1 MKQSLLEQLC
11 WAARRYTKEQQLL
24 CDIILDNGKQE
35 GPKKEFKSTLIEEI
49 HTDIHSARGHER
61 KTSTADTHS
70 ARGRERKSSTADT
83 HSARGRERKTSTADT
98 HSARGRERKSST
110 ADRPTQED
118 RQTYSSDAPLCKS
131 FLKIPCLLFLVSMY
145 KQGIKIISLDYDYT

>member
-83 HSARGRERKTSTADT
+83 HSARGREW
-98 HSARGRERKSST
+98 KSST

>member
-1 MKQSLLEQLC
+1 MGPPCPPEMKQSLLEQLC

-70 ARGRERKSSTADT
+70 ARGRERKSSTAD
-83 HSARGRERKTSTADT
+83 
-98 HSARGRERKSST
+98 
-110 ADRPTQED
+110 RPTQED

>member
-70 ARGRERKSSTADT
+70 ARGREW
-83 HSARGRERKTSTADT
+83 
-98 HSARGRERKSST
+98 KSST

>member
-70 ARGRERKSSTADT
+70 ARGRERKSSTAD
-83 HSARGRERKTSTADT
+83 
-98 HSARGRERKSST
+98 
-110 ADRPTQED
+110 RPTQED

>member
-11 WAARRYTKEQQLL
+11 WAARMYTKEQQLL
-24 CDIILDNGKQE
+24 CDIRLDNGKQE
-35 GPKKEFKSTLIEEI
+35 GPKKEFKNTLIEEI
-49 HTDIHSARGHER
+49 HTDTHSTQGYER
-61 KTSTADTHS
+61 KT
-70 ARGRERKSSTADT
+70 
-83 HSARGRERKTSTADT
+83 
-98 HSARGRERKSST
+98 ST

-145 KQGIKIISLDYDYT
+145 KQDIKIISLDYDYT